1 MYLYN
6 KIAKTETKNTILL
19 NKLLLFI
26 FYDKNVDLLS
36 DYICF
41 FLLTR
46 PLLKVNNRKEYV
58 NNSRN
63 E

>member
-36 DYICF
+36 DYICLF
-41 FLLTR
+41 FSSDTA
-46 PLLKVNNRKEYV
+46 PLKGKQQKGVCK
-58 NNSRN
+58 
-63 E
+63 